1 MFAET
6 IVSVYYLAREP
17 DTRPAGCG
25 LTMQIIWRLLINAA
39 ALWAATR
46 LVSGISFD
54 GDWRL
59 LLVVA
64 LVFGVLNVAVRPILI
79 LLTLPL
85 FVVTLGLFTFVLNA
99 VMLWLTSVVSDALG
113 LGFHVTGFWA
123 AFLGALVVTVVS
135 FMLSL
140 FVSSGRNEVRVV
152 RER

>member
-1 MFAET
+1 
-6 IVSVYYLAREP
+6 
-17 DTRPAGCG
+17 
-25 LTMQIIWRLLINAA
+25 MQIIWRLLINAA

-46 LVSGISFD
+46 LVPGISFD

-85 FVVTLGLFTFVLNA
+85 FILTLGLFTFVLNA
-99 VMLWLTSVVSDALG
+99 LMLWLTGAVSDALG
-113 LGFHVTGFWA
+113 LGFHVAGFGA

-140 FVSSGRNEVRVV
+140 FVGSAAG
-152 RER
+152 ERRASRDD